1 MVEDLGISIVLLI
14 SILLFIFCYFIN
26 FIVLMIGFLFLAMC
40 FSFLLLLEEIEEEVK
55 NDRRNNKNWKF

>member
-55 NDRRNNKNWKF
+55 NDRRNNKN